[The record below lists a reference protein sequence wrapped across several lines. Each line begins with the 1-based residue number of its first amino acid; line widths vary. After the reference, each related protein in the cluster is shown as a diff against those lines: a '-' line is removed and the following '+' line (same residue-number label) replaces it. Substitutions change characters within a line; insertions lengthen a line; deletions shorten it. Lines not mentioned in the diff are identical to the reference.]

1 MSIFPALQYV
11 KLVWILKMLI
21 FTLFWQLNK
30 VMQWVLFILVVYVNE
45 QLLSAS
51 MDIVCRVH
59 GGFVQVKDADY
70 ISCQTSNCTSTE
82 HFFFYLFLL
91 FYYLSLPEL
100 YVYLW

>member
-1 MSIFPALQYV
+1 
-11 KLVWILKMLI
+11 
-21 FTLFWQLNK
+21 
-30 VMQWVLFILVVYVNE
+30 MQWVLFILVLVYVNE

-70 ISCQTSNCTSTE
+70 ISCQTSNNCTSTE

>member
-1 MSIFPALQYV
+1 
-11 KLVWILKMLI
+11 
-21 FTLFWQLNK
+21 
-30 VMQWVLFILVVYVNE
+30 MQWVLFILVVYVNE

-70 ISCQTSNCTSTE
+70 ISCQTSNNCTSTE

>member
-1 MSIFPALQYV
+1 
-11 KLVWILKMLI
+11 
-21 FTLFWQLNK
+21 
-30 VMQWVLFILVVYVNE
+30 MQWVLFILVVYINE

-51 MDIVCRVH
+51 TDIVCRVH

-82 HFFFYLFLL
+82 HFFFYLLLL
-91 FYYLSLPEL
+91 FYYLSLPEI

>member
-1 MSIFPALQYV
+1 
-11 KLVWILKMLI
+11 
-21 FTLFWQLNK
+21 
-30 VMQWVLFILVVYVNE
+30 MQWVLFILVVYINE

-82 HFFFYLFLL
+82 HFFLFLFIIVL
-91 FYYLSLPEL
+91 PFTARNICTSLVVKGDQTTTDPYIFQL
-100 YVYLW
+100 GPII

>member
-1 MSIFPALQYV
+1 
-11 KLVWILKMLI
+11 
-21 FTLFWQLNK
+21 
-30 VMQWVLFILVVYVNE
+30 MQWVLFILVVYVNE

-70 ISCQTSNCTSTE
+70 ISCQNSNCTSTE
-82 HFFFYLFLL
+82 HFFFYLFLS
-91 FYYLSLPEL
+91 FYYLSLSEL